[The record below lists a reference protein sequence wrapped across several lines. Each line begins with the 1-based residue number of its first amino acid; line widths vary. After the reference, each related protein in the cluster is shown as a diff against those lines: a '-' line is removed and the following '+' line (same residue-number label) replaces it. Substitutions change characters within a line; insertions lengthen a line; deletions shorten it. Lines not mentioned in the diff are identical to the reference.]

1 MDQREGSSNASI
13 VEEKKVR
20 EEVTV
25 EEYEIDTPDM
35 YVVGLLW
42 KWTILTHGIL
52 QLKTLSSRAR

>member
-35 YVVGLLW
+35 YVVGLL
-42 KWTILTHGIL
+42 
-52 QLKTLSSRAR
+52 

>member
-13 VEEKKVR
+13 VEEKKAR

-42 KWTILTHGIL
+42 T
-52 QLKTLSSRAR
+52 